1 MNKFIKGLLSI
12 FIICF
17 VFFLA
22 GCDNNGMKQEFFQ
35 FIETLFSGE
44 TQKVIYGDHGLS
56 VYNVTPVELKKHKIF
71 LESKGFHRWNH
82 LENSEGFLLKKE
94 QLVIFT
100 GETGK
105 PIIYSVSSVKCDKYT
120 PVILL
125 DEKAMILYCILST
138 DLGG

>member
-1 MNKFIKGLLSI
+1 MNKFIKEMLSI
-12 FIICF
+12 PIIGF
-17 VFFLA
+17 VLFLA
-22 GCDNNGMKQEFFQ
+22 GCNAEKQDFFQ
-35 FIETLFSGE
+35 FIETLFPEE
-44 TQKVIYGDHGLS
+44 TQKVIYDDHGLS
-56 VYNVTPVELKKHKIF
+56 VYNVSSLELNKHKNF
-71 LESKGFHRWNH
+71 FKSKGFYRWNR
-82 LENSEGFLLKKE
+82 LENSEGFLLKSD

-105 PIIYSVSSVKCDKYT
+105 SIIYSVSNVKCNKYT